1 MDIELKK
8 LFFEIIYGIKKQKR
22 KMIMSSLHLSIANI
36 TFGLKIHK
44 EPSIKKINL
53 VFLKSEMDWN
63 IKEEIKILPNQ
74 IASSTFK
81 PVNEKINDIEGLLF
95 ILPIGSKGFLTE

>member
-8 LFFEIIYGIKKQKR
+8 WFFEIIYGIKKQKR

-44 EPSIKKINL
+44 EPIIKKINL

-63 IKEEIKILPNQ
+63 IKDEIIKLPNQ

-95 ILPIGSKGFLTE
+95 ILPMGSKGFLIE